1 MKYLINFILFLAT
14 STLAAQTK
22 APAPLL
28 QNWSLLDEKD
38 DGYRGISLE
47 KTYTVLL
54 KDKKPKQQVI
64 VAVIDVGVDGTHPDL
79 KNALWTNKKE
89 IAGNGIDDDQN
100 GYIDDVNGWNFV
112 GQTVGGASE
121 AVREY
126 IRLRAEF
133 ENITDTNV
141 LKQKKGYDYWKKV
154 VAEKKTDCD

>member
-1 MKYLINFILFLAT
+1 MKYLINFILLFVA

-22 APAPLL
+22 APAPLP

-100 GYIDDVNGWNFV
+100 GYIDVGIGYTFKFCPQSDVFSNCFARTSDRLTDK
-112 GQTVGGASE
+112 TVKE
-121 AVREY
+121 A
-126 IRLRAEF
+126 
-133 ENITDTNV
+133 
-141 LKQKKGYDYWKKV
+141 
-154 VAEKKTDCD
+154 